1 MSVSTPAT
9 CFGNKCGHGAPTGL
23 HLYRETSP
31 VFSGSVLAMTLMLLT
46 VTKENH
52 MFDWKQFIINQ
63 ILMATIAFTL
73 LVYPHLL
80 ATMLR
85 AL

>member
-1 MSVSTPAT
+1 MSTPAT

-46 VTKENH
+46 EENE
-52 MFDWKQFIINQ
+52 MFITHQYDWD
-63 ILMATIAFTL
+63 ILNWDFAWAYLMSPCDGSDLYTYMNL
-73 LVYPHLL
+73 
-80 ATMLR
+80 
-85 AL
+85 